1 MQVFLTPHHLAIV
14 MECANG
20 GTMRDYLL
28 KQPDHRLPE
37 VLGRWI
43 FQQLIIGLDYCHAR
57 VRPAGSLSSQA
68 SSPIWQDRIASQQ
81 EAALQHAPV
90 VQHLVIKLAHC
101 HALQL
106 SGSFFCTGS
115 R

>member
-28 KQPDHRLPE
+28 KQPNHRLPE

-57 VRPAGSLSSQA
+57 VRPAGSLSGQA
-68 SSPIWQDRIASQQ
+68 LDPFQHDKRSFSRIAGHTRRLPSTNTPKA
-81 EAALQHAPV
+81 E
-90 VQHLVIKLAHC
+90 HL
-101 HALQL
+101 
-106 SGSFFCTGS
+106 
-115 R
+115 